1 MPNEY
6 TKGHIKGL
14 YLVVVKKAHAKGFYQ
29 MIVSK
34 GCAQGRALN
43 QFKKKLVTFSHFEHD
58 LRAFCFL
65 YFQEMGVKPLP
76 KYRELDIGL
85 DMNTYPPTCK
95 KK

>member
-43 QFKKKLVTFSHFEHD
+43 QFKRILVTFSHFEHD
-58 LRAFCFL
+58 LRAFFSSL
-65 YFQEMGVKPLP
+65 FSGDGGKTIPQ
-76 KYRELDIGL
+76 I
-85 DMNTYPPTCK
+85 
-95 KK
+95 